1 MAVLD
6 RGRGPLDDPEFELML
21 LRAREVGARTVF
33 RRRLEGLI
41 PACLIAGTFVLSI
54 LAVVLGL
61 P

>member
-6 RGRGPLDDPEFELML
+6 RRPDPLDDPEFELVL
-21 LRAREVGARTVF
+21 LRAREVGARTTA

-41 PACLIAGTFVLSI
+41 PAALIAGTFVLSV
-54 LAVVLGL
+54 LAVVLGV